1 MGCLPIGI
9 EDVQA
14 AQARLA
20 CVPEIIHTPLVPSL
34 ALSERLGCRV
44 WLKLENLQRTGSY
57 KIRGAYNN
65 IASLPPERLARGLIA
80 ASAGNHAQGIG
91 FAAKKLGVARNTV
104 IFVPRATPA
113 TKLRNTR
120 RWGVRVVR
128 YGEDFSEANRVAHI
142 KAEKWGRTFIEP
154 FDDWHTIAGQG
165 TVGLEI
171 LADLPEV
178 DAIVVPAG
186 GGGLLSG
193 IAVAVAACRPQTRVI
208 GVEAEGAPCLI
219 HALQHGAPV
228 ELPYRPGTIA
238 DGINVRRPGEKTFAT
253 IRHFVERGI
262 VQLVT
267 VRETEI
273 VQAIAD
279 LLIDA
284 KTMAEGAGAV
294 GIAALSAGKVPGL
307 TPASQVAVVVSG
319 GNIDPELTWRIM
331 YERTV
336 AHMLVIRVAIP
347 DRPGELMR
355 LLEPIAAANVNI
367 IDVDVNR
374 HDARPRLGERVVELC
389 LAVNDETQ
397 ARQLF
402 ARLRERQYVVQRSR
416 WDDTP

>member
-1 MGCLPIGI
+1 MSALPIDI
-9 EDVQA
+9 EDVRA

-20 CVPEIIHTPLVPSL
+20 CVPEILRTPLVPSL
-34 ALSERLGCRV
+34 ALGERLGCRV
-44 WLKLENLQRTGSY
+44 WLKLENLQRIGSY

-65 IASLPPERLARGLIA
+65 IASLPPNKLQRGLIA

-91 FAAKKLGVARNTV
+91 FAAQKLGVARNTL
-104 IFVPRATPA
+104 IFVPRPTPA

-128 YGEDFSEANRVAHI
+128 YGEDFSEANHVAHV
-142 KAEKWGRTFIEP
+142 KAEKWGRTFVEP
-154 FDDWHTIAGQG
+154 FDDWQTIAGQG

-171 LADLPEV
+171 LSDLPDV
-178 DAIVVPAG
+178 DVIVVPVG

-208 GVEAEGAPCLI
+208 GVEAEGAPCLLYS
-219 HALQHGAPV
+219 LQKGAPT
-228 ELPYRPGTIA
+228 ELPFRPATVA
-238 DGINVRRPGEKTFAT
+238 DGINVRCPGEKTFAA
-253 IRHFVERGI
+253 IRHFAERGI
-262 VQLVT
+262 VEIVT
-267 VRETEI
+267 VREKEI

-294 GIAALSAGKVPGL
+294 GIAALAAGKVPGL
-307 TPASQVAVVVSG
+307 KPNTQVAVVVSG

-336 AHMLVIRVAIP
+336 AHMLVIRVSIP

-374 HDARPRLGERVVELC
+374 HDARPNLGQRVVELC
-389 LAVNDETQ
+389 LAVTDEQQ

-402 ARLRERQYVVQRSR
+402 ARLRERNYLVQRSR
-416 WDDTP
+416 WENA